1 MTDEVRTSG
10 GWTSQVTPAVLFT
23 AGLALLGAP
32 IGLLWQAISP
42 ELDLRLVQLGSETA
56 FKAEFAADVRFLVL
70 GVVIGTAF
78 GWFGSIGLKRI
89 DAQRYL
95 PALAIGLA
103 VGAFFC
109 ALVASKVGELYR
121 MEQLENVIRPGLD
134 HNTIS
139 LIAFRLRAWQSLLA
153 FPVFALVGLSA
164 RVQLDKRR
172 GSAKAAPDSLG

>member
-1 MTDEVRTSG
+1 MTDEVRTRR
-10 GWTSQVTPAVLFT
+10 GWSSQVTPAVLIT

-56 FKAEFAADVRFLVL
+56 FKAEFAADVRFLAL

-78 GWFGSIGLKRI
+78 GWFGSIGLKWI

-95 PALAIGLA
+95 AALVIGLA
-103 VGAFFC
+103 VGAFLC
-109 ALVASKVGELYR
+109 ALVAAHVGELYR
-121 MEQLENVIRPGLD
+121 MDQLLKVIRPGLD
-134 HNTIS
+134 HDTIS
-139 LIAFRLRAWQSLLA
+139 LIAFRLRAGQALLV
-153 FPVFALVGLSA
+153 FPVFALVGLAA